1 MPGLVDT
8 AQPRSTGEAN
18 MDLHRQA
25 NTMKRA
31 AEPRELAEAV
41 LYFASD
47 KSSFCNGSSL
57 AVHAAQLPT

>member
-1 MPGLVDT
+1 
-8 AQPRSTGEAN
+8 